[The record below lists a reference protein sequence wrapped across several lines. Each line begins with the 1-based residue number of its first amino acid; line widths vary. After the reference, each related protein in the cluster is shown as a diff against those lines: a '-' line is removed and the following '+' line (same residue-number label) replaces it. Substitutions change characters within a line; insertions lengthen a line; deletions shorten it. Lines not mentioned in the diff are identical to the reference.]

1 MAQFGIRWW
10 AGRAQGAHRWLGFR
24 LRSIARGAVR
34 LRQKIEQ
41 NLVASISTDVLG
53 EHSFQVSSQVLPGLL
68 LWHQPQKLQLEC
80 CGLELLLAHV
90 GQVGESDL
98 GAAVTHTHTHTRAR
112 GVNPEL

>member
-24 LRSIARGAVR
+24 LRSVARGAVR

-68 LWHQPQKLQLEC
+68 LWHQPQKLQQSSSRKPLISE
-80 CGLELLLAHV
+80 
-90 GQVGESDL
+90 
-98 GAAVTHTHTHTRAR
+98 
-112 GVNPEL
+112 